1 MGNSRVIAGGELCA
15 VCHNKTVQN
24 MKNKISLLLVIF
36 VASLLVVPQ
45 VSFAAWW
52 NPVSWF
58 EREKTIQLNATSTK
72 NSEDLESA
80 TVFKSN
86 NIPNNTDVSPGKTEN
101 KSSEFV
107 NTVLNESN
115 IENVAELKATIF
127 QLQKEITLLQNKEQA
142 KKTPTE
148 PVEKIIYRDRIIEKP
163 TEKIVYRDNITEKPT
178 EKIIYQEKIV
188 EKPVEKIVYRD
199 RVIEKPVEKIIYQD
213 RVVQGTCS
221 ANNITSS
228 ASSESS
234 SSSSEYSDYNFDY
247 KWSGSTFSC
256 PITPRSIGIKK
267 AVFKISDIP
276 DIEVQKIN
284 DLKALEADGFKFTW
298 GTSYPALHGR
308 NKTSPYSLEENDNGT
323 FVYFGGSIPIC
334 SDGAEVKV
342 SGASTGG
349 TLSDVSGAGRN
360 IKAYLEQKG
369 ILIDGQNITIS
380 QNGDLHFDID
390 TSPVPVMSEWEV
402 WDYTTNKPVKIK

>member
-1 MGNSRVIAGGELCA
+1 
-15 VCHNKTVQN
+15 
-24 MKNKISLLLVIF
+24 MKNKTPQLLMIFMFSLFII
-36 VASLLVVPQ
+36 PQ
-45 VSFAAWW
+45 ITFAAWW

-58 EREKTIQLNATSTK
+58 EKEKTIQLNATSTK
-72 NSEDLESA
+72 NSALESA

-115 IENVAELKATIF
+115 IENVAELKATILR
-127 QLQKEITLLQNKEQA
+127 LQKEITLLQNKEQA

-163 TEKIVYRDNITEKPT
+163 TEKILYRDNITEKPT

-199 RVIEKPVEKIIYQD
+199 RVIEKPVEKIVYQD

-221 ANNITSS
+221 ANNTSS
-228 ASSESS
+228 VISESS

-247 KWSGSTFSC
+247 EWGYYKPDPAYYAPSNAPSNAWMSCPSTFRN
-256 PITPRSIGIKK
+256 IVVKK
-267 AVFKISDIP
+267 AVFKIPADNIDKIQEMESKKDSSHQYDFSAKLSAAGEKVVLERINTNTFAFFNGGIP
-276 DIEVQKIN
+276 VCGNGHSLSLNTSVALFPIN
-284 DLKALEADGFKFTW
+284 LPNEQPLYF
-298 GTSYPALHGR
+298 YP
-308 NKTSPYSLEENDNGT
+308 SL
-323 FVYFGGSIPIC
+323 
-334 SDGAEVKV
+334 
-342 SGASTGG
+342 
-349 TLSDVSGAGRN
+349 
-360 IKAYLEQKG
+360 
-369 ILIDGQNITIS
+369 
-380 QNGDLHFDID
+380 
-390 TSPVPVMSEWEV
+390 VPEMSEWEM